1 MNVDNL
7 IIGAGPSGLAM
18 AARFKQA
25 GLSYVILEQADRV
38 GSKWHQHYD
47 RLHLH
52 TVKELS
58 CLPYLDF
65 PDHYPQYISKFQL
78 IEYFNSYIEKF
89 EIKPEFNSTVI
100 SVKKLEGNWRVE
112 CSNGKIYTAKNI
124 VVACGLNRVPSIPTW
139 KGAELFKGEIVHA
152 SMYKNAKVFLG
163 KKVLVVGMGNTGAEL
178 ALDLAE
184 HKIEVCISVRSEIA
198 IVPRDFLGRSVQLTA
213 NKLNKLPYVI
223 GDWIGSLS
231 GKIAFGNLRKYG
243 VPISNIPP
251 AKMRRVFGKT
261 PTIDI
266 GTVAKIK
273 SGEIKVRKGI
283 AALTENGVVFTDG
296 ISEQYDVLL
305 LATGYTASL
314 KDFIVAKDSLFI
326 EYGEPAK
333 KVAVEEEQ
341 GLYFLGY
348 EKYTYGGT
356 LGTLKAESEMILNA
370 IESSH

>member
-1 MNVDNL
+1 MIVENI

-25 GLSYVILEQADRV
+25 GLQYIILEQTDKVA
-38 GSKWHQHYD
+38 SKWHQHYD

-58 CLPYLDF
+58 SLPYLDF
-65 PDHYPQYISKFQL
+65 PESYPQYISKFQL
-78 IEYFNSYIEKF
+78 IDYYNDYIQKF
-89 EIKPEFNSTVI
+89 EIKPEYNSTVSSI
-100 SVKKLEGNWRVE
+100 KKTNSKWTVE
-112 CSNGKIYTAKNI
+112 CSNGKSYIARNV
-124 VVACGLNRVPSIPTW
+124 VVASGLNRVPKVPTW
-139 KGAELFKGEIVHA
+139 KGIETFKGDIVHA
-152 SMYKNAKVFLG
+152 SNYKNTTIFLG
-163 KKVLVVGMGNTGAEL
+163 KKVLVIGMGNTGAEL

-184 HKIEVCISVRSEIA
+184 HKIAVAISVRSEIA

-213 NKLNKLPYVI
+213 NKLNKLPHLI

-231 GKIAFGNLRKYG
+231 GKIAFGNLKKYG
-243 VPISNIPP
+243 LPISNIPP

-283 AALTENGVVFTDG
+283 SEFTEKGIVFEDG
-296 ISEQYDVLL
+296 LIEQYDALL
-305 LATGYTASL
+305 LATGYSASL
-314 KDFIVAKDSLFI
+314 NDFISASKSLFV
-326 EYGEPAK
+326 ENGEPATK
-333 KVAVEEEQ
+333 LAKGEEQ

-356 LGTLKAESEMILNA
+356 LGTLKAESEMILEA
-370 IESSH
+370 ILATY